1 MTWVGSSKDLGMKFS
16 ATPDSGELLVG
27 DEVKIKLELE
37 VIKEKGGG
45 REKGV
50 TAFIYCCFNS
60 VRNFGRH
67 CG

>member
-1 MTWVGSSKDLGMKFS
+1 VTWVGSSKDFGMKFS
-16 ATPDSGELLVG
+16 ATLDSGEFLVG

-37 VIKEKGGG
+37 AIK
-45 REKGV
+45 EKGV